1 MRLED
6 NIINIKGIGEKTA
19 DSFSK
24 LGIVTVKDLITYY
37 PRTYKTYTDPVP
49 VRETS
54 EGDRVAVF
62 CQIVTYVESR
72 RGKRYEI
79 TSLSASDATGSIRM
93 VWFNKGYLR
102 NQLKKGESYVFYGTV
117 KISGSMRVMEMPELF
132 TQFNYQKMLS
142 TMQPIYSLKA
152 GITNG
157 SITRAVKN
165 VREVISAIPDYLS
178 DEVLAERGLVKR
190 SDALMEVHFPK
201 NEDTLRE
208 ALKRIAFDEFL
219 EFLIRIRA
227 LREKTFTEPNS
238 HVITNEAVVKK
249 DGFIAGLKFSLTDG
263 QKSAVQDIV
272 NDMSSDHVMNR
283 LIQGDVG
290 CGKTVV
296 AVIALL
302 MNSLSGYQGALM
314 VPTEVLARQHFE
326 DVASMLKPYKLTVR
340 LLTGSMTA
348 KEKRTVYEELRNGKA
363 DIVIG
368 THAIIQDATEFKN
381 LGLVV
386 TDEQHRFG
394 VKQREKLSE
403 KGNSPHVMI
412 MSATPIPRTLAI
424 ILYADMDISVIKEL
438 PANRKEIL
446 NCVVGT
452 EYRPAADAFIRKQ
465 VREGHQVY
473 VICPMVE
480 ESETLDAENVINYS
494 EALTERVGQ
503 NIRIAYLHG
512 KMKEAEKNEI
522 MHRFLQKEIDVLVS
536 TTVIEVGINN
546 PNATLMII
554 ENAERFGLAQLHQLR
569 GRVGRG
575 DAQSY
580 CVFMNIKKTEE
591 SMERLNV
598 LNKSNDGF
606 YIASEDL
613 KLRGPGDFFGI
624 RQSGDMDF
632 SVADIYKHADM
643 LRLAQD
649 ISLEYG
655 DSLGTSITL

>member
-157 SITRAVKN
+157 SITRAVQN

-178 DEVLAERGLVKR
+178 DEVLAEKGLVKR

-201 NEDTLRE
+201 NEATLRE

-348 KEKRTVYEELRNGKA
+348 KEKRAVYEELRNGKA